1 MDFGK
6 YQISTDGQ
14 MDGQTNGRADRWTG
28 SQMDR
33 QTEMIKLTAAF
44 HSFVNA
50 PKQASKRSLSSSV
63 TYKIKIRCF
72 SIAVLMTIY

>member
-14 MDGQTNGRADRWTG
+14 MDGQTDG
-28 SQMDR
+28 
-33 QTEMIKLTAAF
+33 QTEMIKLTVAF

-50 PKQASKRSLSSSV
+50 TKQASRRSLSSSA

-72 SIAVLMTIY
+72 FIAVLMTIY